1 MNTQAI
7 VEPIIESILESISE
21 RFVDIKPR
29 WSQDVS
35 SLKYSALVA
44 AISLTLP
51 LLLEAERRR
60 TLETVRKLGEQ
71 DIKEEYIERKFHEH
85 PDIKPLNTKKVKEE
99 VKIECKEE
107 YIEEKFNDEVKIEI
121 EMSAVST
128 PVKQKNIHVFVEK
141 KLVVMEAPTSNALV
155 MELLVLDRWSSSEHL
170 DQDQ

>member
-29 WSQDVS
+29 LSQDVS
-35 SLKYSALVA
+35 SLKCSALMA

-60 TLETVRKLGEQ
+60 TLEAVRKLGEQ
-71 DIKEEYIERKFHEH
+71 DIKEEYIEHEH

-99 VKIECKEE
+99 VKIE
-107 YIEEKFNDEVKIEI
+107 KFNDKVKIEI

-128 PVKQKNIHVFVEK
+128 PVKQKNTHVFVEK
-141 KLVVMEAPTSNALV
+141 NLSPINKRPITSKTVEDGAETDNDCGKTESTATST
-155 MELLVLDRWSSSEHL
+155 LDTRVARG
-170 DQDQ
+170 